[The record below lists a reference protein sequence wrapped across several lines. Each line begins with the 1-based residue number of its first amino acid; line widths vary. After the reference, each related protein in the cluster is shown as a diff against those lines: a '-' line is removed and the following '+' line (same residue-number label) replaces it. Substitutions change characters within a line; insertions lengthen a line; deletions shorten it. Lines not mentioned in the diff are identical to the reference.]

1 MQVERLQGCWT
12 ALITPFT
19 EGGALDLEGLR
30 KNVTFQ
36 IEGGAKVLPTG
47 TTGESPT
54 VDWKEHNQIIEEVV
68 RLAKGKTYVMAGTGS
83 NSTQEALRG
92 TRHAVEAGAE
102 AVLLVDCYYNGPSS
116 LELRTEYYEVV
127 AREFPKT
134 FIAPYIIPARTG
146 TQLEVEDLAILNRHC
161 KNVRAVK
168 EATGDLER
176 MAKTRRLLGDDF
188 DILSGD
194 DDMTVAM
201 MTRADIR
208 AQGVV
213 SVVSNVVPG
222 AVAEMTAAFSADPFQ
237 FAELGIA
244 PGGDL
249 DVVPGA
255 GEVARGER
263 IAQALEPLFKIVTV
277 KTVEEYEGFQVPCKF
292 RNPSAIKTLMRGLG
306 MPAGPCR
313 APLGRMTPKGIAI
326 VREAIKAVYER
337 HRELLTPLQ
346 DFYLIDL
353 EARIYEDKHWR

>member
-1 MQVERLQGCWT
+1 MQLERLDGCWT

-19 EGGALDLEGLR
+19 EQGELDLEGLR
-30 KNVTFQ
+30 KNVAFQ
-36 IEGGAKVLPTG
+36 VEGRAKVLPTG

-68 RLAKGKTYVMAGTGS
+68 TLAKGKTYVMAGTGS

-127 AREFPKT
+127 AREFPAT
-134 FIAPYIIPARTG
+134 CIAPYIIPGRTG

-176 MAKTRRLLGDDF
+176 MAKTRRLLGNDF

-201 MTRADIR
+201 MTREDIK

-222 AVAEMTAAFSADPFQ
+222 AVAEMTAAFNADDRAQ
-237 FAELGIA
+237 
-244 PGGDL
+244 
-249 DVVPGA
+249 
-255 GEVARGER
+255 GEKLAH
-263 IAQALEPLFKIVTV
+263 ALEPLFKIVTV
-277 KTVEEYEGFQVPCKF
+277 KTIEEYEGFEVPCKF
-292 RNPSAIKTLMRGLG
+292 RNPVAIKTVMRSLG

-313 APLGRMTPKGIAI
+313 PPLGRMTPKATAI
-326 VREAIKAVYER
+326 VREAIRTVYENDQ
-337 HRELLTPLQ
+337 EILLPLQ
-346 DFYLIDL
+346 DFYRIDL
-353 EARIYEDKHWR
+353 EARIYGDEHWR

>member
-1 MQVERLQGCWT
+1 MQLERLEGCWT
-12 ALITPFT
+12 ALVTPFT
-19 EGGALDLEGLR
+19 EKGGLDLEGLR

-36 IEGGAKVLPTG
+36 IEGGANVLPTG

-68 RLAKGKTYVMAGTGS
+68 RLAKGRSFVMAGTGS

-92 TRHAVEAGAE
+92 SKHAVEVGAE

-127 AREFPKT
+127 AKELPQT
-134 FIAPYIIPARTG
+134 FITPYVVPGRTG
-146 TQLEVEDLAILNRHC
+146 TQLEVEDLAILHRQY

-176 MAKTRRLLGDDF
+176 MAKTRRLLGDGF

-194 DDMTVAM
+194 DDVTFAM
-201 MTRADIR
+201 MTREDIR

-213 SVVSNVVPG
+213 SVISNVVPG
-222 AVAEMTAAFSADPFQ
+222 ALAEMAAA
-237 FAELGIA
+237 LNR
-244 PGGDL
+244 GDT
-249 DVVPGA
+249 
-255 GEVARGER
+255 ARGKEL
-263 IAQALEPLFKIVTV
+263 AEALDPLFKIVTV
-277 KTVEEYEGFQVPCKF
+277 KTIEEYEGFQVPCKF

-313 APLGRMTPKGIAI
+313 PPLGRMTPTAAAV
-326 VREAIKAVYER
+326 VRDAVKTVYETN
-337 HRELLTPLQ
+337 REILLPIQ
-346 DFYLIDL
+346 DFYKVDL
-353 EARIYEDKHWR
+353 EERIYRDEHWV